1 MFKTI
6 YDLIDSKAMALYWN
20 EIYSNSIPYLG
31 TALFPDRKKLG
42 LKLEFLKGYRSLPIA
57 LMPSAFDTKPT
68 LRGRLGVK
76 DFSTKMPFFR
86 ESMSLNEEDRQQL
99 LMFQEMANNT
109 YAKQLMQT
117 IFEDRANLVSGALVQ
132 SERMRMSLLVD
143 GTIDI
148 SAPDKSGIVVNYKYN
163 YDPEGEWTDSN
174 TDVVADSWSDPDADI
189 YGDIYNLKKQAQAR
203 GIMLTRAICTSKTW
217 GYIMKN
223 NNIKKDMNPVG
234 YSNIILS
241 ENDIKRYMQEKLGI
255 TFVTYDKM
263 YKDEA
268 GTDRQ
273 FYPDDMVTFLPG
285 GTLGSTWYGTTP
297 EEADLMAGNKDADVS
312 IVNTGVAILNKKE
325 SLPVNI
331 ITAVSQIVLPSF
343 ERMGDVFV
351 LKVVAD

>member
-1 MFKTI
+1 MFKSI

-20 EIYSNSIPYLG
+20 AIYSNSIPYLG
-31 TALFPDRKKLG
+31 TALFPNKKKMG
-42 LKLEFLKGYRSLPIA
+42 LKLEFLKGFRSLPVA

-68 LRGRLGVK
+68 LRGRIGVK

-86 ESMSLNEEDRQQL
+86 EAMSLNEEDRQQL

-109 YAKQLMQT
+109 YARQLMQT
-117 IFEDRANLVSGALVQ
+117 IFDDRANLVSGALVQ

-148 SAPDKSGIVVNYKYN
+148 VAPDKSGVSCAYKYN
-163 YDPEGEWTDSN
+163 YDPEGDWTESN
-174 TDVVADSWSDPDADI
+174 TSTVETDWSDPKADI
-189 YGDIYNLKKQAQAR
+189 YGDIRIIKKDAQAR
-203 GIMLTRAICTSKTW
+203 GILLTRAILTTKTW
-217 GYIMKN
+217 GYICKN
-223 NNIKKDMNPVG
+223 EAIKKDMNPVG
-234 YSNIILS
+234 YQNIIIS
-241 ENDIKRYMQEKLGI
+241 DSDVKKYFQEKLGI

-263 YKDEA
+263 YKTED
-268 GTDRQ
+268 GSDKQ
-273 FYPDDMVTFLPG
+273 FYPDDYVTFLPS

-312 IVNTGVAILNKKE
+312 IVNTGIAILNKKE

-331 ITAVSQIVLPSF
+331 ITSVSQIVLPSF

-351 LKVVAD
+351 LKVKQ

>member
-1 MFKTI
+1 MFKSI

-31 TALFPDRKKLG
+31 TALFPNKKKMG
-42 LKLEFLKGYRSLPIA
+42 LKLEFLKGFRSLPVA

-68 LRGRLGVK
+68 LRGRIGVK

-86 ESMSLNEEDRQQL
+86 EAMSLNEEDRQQL

-109 YAKQLMQT
+109 YARQLMQT
-117 IFEDRANLVSGALVQ
+117 IFDDRANLVSGALVQ

-148 SAPDKSGIVVNYKYN
+148 VAPDKSGVSCAYKYN
-163 YDPEGEWTDSN
+163 YDPEGDWTESN
-174 TDVVADSWSDPDADI
+174 TSTVETDWSDPKADI
-189 YGDIYNLKKQAQAR
+189 YGDIQIIKKDAQAR
-203 GIMLTRAICTSKTW
+203 GILLTRAILTTKTW
-217 GYIMKN
+217 GYICKN
-223 NNIKKDMNPVG
+223 EAIKKDMNPVG
-234 YSNIILS
+234 YQNIIIS
-241 ENDIKRYMQEKLGI
+241 DSDVKKYFQEKLGI

-263 YKDEA
+263 YKTED
-268 GTDRQ
+268 GSDKQ
-273 FYPDDMVTFLPG
+273 FYPDDYVTFLPS

-312 IVNTGVAILNKKE
+312 IVNTGIAILNKKE

-331 ITAVSQIVLPSF
+331 ITSVSQIVLPSF

-351 LKVVAD
+351 LKVKQ

>member
-1 MFKTI
+1 MFKNI
-6 YDLIDSKAMALYWN
+6 FDLVDSKAMALYWN
-20 EIYSNSIPYLG
+20 NIYSNSIPYLG

-68 LRGRLGVK
+68 LRGRIGVK

-99 LMFQEMANNT
+99 LMFQEMANNA
-109 YAKQLMQT
+109 YAKQLIQN
-117 IFEDRANLVSGALVQ
+117 IFDDRANLVSGALVQ
-132 SERMRMSLLVD
+132 SERMRMSLLVN
-143 GTIDI
+143 GTIEI
-148 SAPDKSGIVVNYKYN
+148 VAPDKSGVNVQYKYN
-163 YDPEGEWTDSN
+163 YDPEGEWVDSN
-174 TDVVADSWSDPDADI
+174 TDTVTTDWSNSEADI
-189 YGDIYNLKKQAQAR
+189 YTDIYNIKKDAQAR
-203 GIMLTRAICTSKTW
+203 GILLTRAICTSKTW
-217 GYIMKN
+217 TYIMKN
-223 NNIKKDMNPVG
+223 SLIKKDMNPVG

-241 ENDIKRYMQEKLGI
+241 DNDVKRYMQEKLGI

-268 GTDRQ
+268 NTDQQ
-273 FYPDDMVTFLPG
+273 FYPDDYVTFLPD

-297 EEADLMAGNKDADVS
+297 EEADLMSGNKDADVS

-351 LKVVAD
+351 LKVKQ

>member
-1 MFKTI
+1 MFKSI
-6 YDLIDSKAMALYWN
+6 YDLVDSKAIALYWN

-57 LMPSAFDTKPT
+57 LMPSAFDAKPT
-68 LRGRLGVK
+68 VRGRIGVK

-86 ESMSLNEEDRQQL
+86 ESMNLNEEDRQQL
-99 LMFQEMANNT
+99 LMFQEMANNI
-109 YAKQLMQT
+109 YAKQLMT
-117 IFEDRANLVSGALVQ
+117 SIFDDRANLISGALVQ

-143 GTIDI
+143 GTITI
-148 SAPDKSGIVVNYKYN
+148 AAPTKSGVVAEYKYN
-163 YDPEGEWTDSN
+163 YDPEGEWADSN
-174 TDVVADSWSDPDADI
+174 TNTVETDWSNPEADI
-189 YGDIYNLKKQAQAR
+189 YTDIYNIKKDAQAR
-203 GIMLTRAICTSKTW
+203 GILLTRAVCTSKTW
-217 GYIMKN
+217 GYVMKN

-234 YSNIILS
+234 YTNIILS
-241 ENDIKRYMQEKLGI
+241 ENDIRRYMQEKLGI
-255 TFVTYDKM
+255 TFVTYDKL

-268 GTDRQ
+268 GEDKQ
-273 FYPDDMVTFLPG
+273 FYPDDYVTFMPG
-285 GTLGSTWYGTTP
+285 TTLGNTWYGTTP

-331 ITAVSQIVLPSF
+331 ITSVSQIVLPSF

-351 LKVVAD
+351 LKVKQ

>member
-1 MFKTI
+1 MFKSI

-31 TALFPDRKKLG
+31 TALFPDKKKMG
-42 LKLEFLKGYRSLPIA
+42 LKLEFLKGFRSLPIA

-68 LRGRLGVK
+68 LRGRIGVK

-86 ESMSLNEEDRQQL
+86 EAMSLNEEDRQQL

-109 YAKQLMQT
+109 YARQLMQT
-117 IFEDRANLVSGALVQ
+117 IFDDRANLISGALVQ

-148 SAPDKSGIVVNYKYN
+148 VAPNKSGIACAYKYN
-163 YDPEGEWTDSN
+163 YDPEGDWVEGNTSTVTD
-174 TDVVADSWSDPDADI
+174 DWSDPDADI
-189 YGDIYNLKKQAQAR
+189 YGDIQAIKKDAQAR
-203 GIMLTRAICTSKTW
+203 GILLTRAILTTKTW
-217 GYIMKN
+217 NYICKN
-223 NNIKKDMNPVG
+223 NAIKKDMNPVG
-234 YSNIILS
+234 YQNIIIS
-241 ENDIKRYMQEKLGI
+241 DNDVRKYFQEKLGM
-255 TFVTYDKM
+255 TFVIYDKM
-263 YKDEA
+263 YKTEDGA
-268 GTDRQ
+268 DKQ
-273 FYPDDMVTFLPG
+273 FYPDNYVTFLPE

-312 IVNTGVAILNKKE
+312 IVNTGIAILNKKE

-331 ITAVSQIVLPSF
+331 ITSVSQIVLPSF

-351 LKVVAD
+351 LKVVK

>member
-1 MFKTI
+1 MFKNI
-6 YDLIDSKAMALYWN
+6 FDLVDSKAMALYWN

-42 LKLEFLKGYRSLPIA
+42 LKLEFLKGFRSLPIA

-68 LRGRLGVK
+68 LRGRIGVK

-86 ESMSLNEEDRQQL
+86 ESMTLNEEDRQQL
-99 LMFQEMANNT
+99 LMFQEAANNT
-109 YAKQLMQT
+109 YARQLIQT
-117 IFEDRANLVSGALVQ
+117 IFDDRANLVAGALVQ

-148 SAPDKSGIVVNYKYN
+148 VAPDKSGVAVTYKYN
-163 YDPEGEWTDSN
+163 YDPEGEWVDSN
-174 TDVVADSWSDPDADI
+174 TNTVTTDWSDPEADI
-189 YGDIYNLKKQAQAR
+189 YGHIFNIKKDAQAR
-203 GIMLTRAICTSKTW
+203 GIMLTRAVCTSKTW
-217 GYIMKN
+217 GYICKN
-223 NNIKKDMNPVG
+223 QAIKKDMNPVG
-234 YSNIILS
+234 YANIILS
-241 ENDIKRYMQEKLGI
+241 ENDVRRYLVEKLGI

-263 YKDEA
+263 YKNEA
-268 GTDRQ
+268 GEDKQ
-273 FYPDDMVTFLPG
+273 FYPDEYVTFMPA

-297 EEADLMAGNKDADVS
+297 EEADLMAGNKDVDVS

-331 ITAVSQIVLPSF
+331 ITSVSQIVLPSF

-351 LKVVAD
+351 LKVKQ

>member
-1 MFKTI
+1 MFKNI
-6 YDLIDSKAMALYWN
+6 YDLVDSKAMALYWN
-20 EIYSNSIPYLG
+20 EIYSNSIPFLG

-42 LKLEFLKGYRSLPIA
+42 LKLEFLKGFRSLPIA

-68 LRGRLGVK
+68 VRGRIGVK

-99 LMFQEMANNT
+99 LMFQEMSNNA
-109 YAKQLMQT
+109 YAKQLIQT
-117 IFEDRANLVSGALVQ
+117 IFDDRANLVNGALVQ

-148 SAPDKSGIVVNYKYN
+148 SAPNKSGIVVNYKYN
-163 YDPEGEWTDSN
+163 YDPEGEWVDSN
-174 TDVVADSWSDPDADI
+174 TDTVTTGWNDPEADI
-189 YGDIYNLKKQAQAR
+189 YGDILKIKKDAQAR
-203 GIMLTRAICTSKTW
+203 GIMLTRAICTTKTW
-217 GYIMKN
+217 SYICKN
-223 NNIKKDMNPVG
+223 EAIKKDMNPVG
-234 YSNIILS
+234 YQNIIIS
-241 ENDIKRYMQEKLGI
+241 DADVRRYLIEKLGI

-268 GTDRQ
+268 GEDKQ
-273 FYPDDMVTFLPG
+273 FYPDDYVTFLPN

-297 EEADLMAGNKDADVS
+297 EEADLMAGNKDADVT
-312 IVNTGVAILNKKE
+312 IVNTGIAILNKKE

-331 ITAVSQIVLPSF
+331 ITSVSEIVLPSF

-351 LKVVAD
+351 LKVTE